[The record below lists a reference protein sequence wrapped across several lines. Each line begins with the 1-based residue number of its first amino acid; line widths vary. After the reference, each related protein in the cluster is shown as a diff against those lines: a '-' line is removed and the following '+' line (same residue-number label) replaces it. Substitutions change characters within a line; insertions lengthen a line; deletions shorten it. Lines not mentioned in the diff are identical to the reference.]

1 MLPPLLRRSLHG
13 TQGLADGRKNTAD
26 KEPDG
31 AHRRRVHRRL
41 RRQGGRF
48 SRCAKRRGVGCHHEN
63 GVRHGEDETRRI
75 VCIVFQAAPVR
86 SETECR
92 AVRRRLRLQPVAARS
107 GNESKQHVNR
117 ASMSFAVLAPR
128 FLRGSSAE
136 PIFGFMSYCA
146 KRRAD
151 VSPENLRAATAAA
164 AADASPAP
172 SPALAAFDLA
182 ASPSA
187 PLSATQD
194 GGVDKG
200 SASASP
206 ACSCAACSAAAS
218 GLRAVA
224 AAAAQAHAALLA
236 WDPAAASRS
245 LVALQVLR
253 DAPPGD
259 DSSAYNCGARVSR
272 GLPPPAPAVRGLG
285 RVSAVARGTP
295 LAAPP
300 APRPAHAGS
309 V

>member
-1 MLPPLLRRSLHG
+1 MPR
-13 TQGLADGRKNTAD
+13 
-26 KEPDG
+26 G
-31 AHRRRVHRRL
+31 AP
-41 RRQGGRF
+41 
-48 SRCAKRRGVGCHHEN
+48 A
-63 GVRHGEDETRRI
+63 
-75 VCIVFQAAPVR
+75 AAPASLAGKQTARESSIDEFR
-86 SETECR
+86 ST
-92 AVRRRLRLQPVAARS
+92 AVCCTT
-107 GNESKQHVNR
+107 
-117 ASMSFAVLAPR
+117 R

-136 PIFGFMSYCA
+136 PIFGFMSYHA

-151 VSPENLRAATAAA
+151 VSPDSLRAATAAA

-172 SPALAAFDLA
+172 SPALAASDLA

-224 AAAAQAHAALLA
+224 AAAAQARAALLA

-259 DSSAYNCGARVSR
+259 DSSAYNCGARRVTGAAAASASR
-272 GLPPPAPAVRGLG
+272 ARSRPSERCRAWHPPGRAAGASPRTRWQRMMPRLCTPARTQAF
-285 RVSAVARGTP
+285 AARR
-295 LAAPP
+295 L
-300 APRPAHAGS
+300 S
-309 V
+309 S